1 MSKYLD
7 DTGLLRF
14 WQKLKT
20 TFAGAP
26 ADLCAE
32 QGKPI
37 FDGMYIDATT
47 HALVESAGISNRAL
61 IFEIEPN
68 TTYVIECP
76 VASTKRAGT
85 FVTNAVNAV
94 ATSYETV
101 TGKDSMEITSGPT
114 DAYLVVQVFV
124 NGDNENIALYQR
136 KVRVDKKSDFNA
148 YAKRND
154 LAGCEEHIPLVV
166 GTQTTKTGSW
176 TGEAPTITELKDG
189 QSIRYWLPAEPT
201 GNATLN
207 LTLADDTETG
217 ALPVYFR
224 GTTRM
229 TTHLA
234 VNNCAVFTYREDVQ
248 IGSSTY
254 TGWWYNYGY
263 YVDTVSRTRAD
274 NLRPV
279 AGDTIIYGRNIVL
292 EDGDGVFRSITRSN
306 STNTS
311 HTCAT
316 QGFKNPAEMFY
327 YSYSSNVA
335 VGATMASNY
344 MFSAYNALDF
354 RYNSNCGTTL
364 IPNHPIY
371 LIFEHK
377 TDGLYY
383 LKTGAWWTQTL
394 PTTDDGYVYVY
405 VGHAYSTNYYNFA
418 PSHPMLCC
426 RNGVIVPYAGE
437 VAMKDDV
444 YTKAEVN
451 ALIPESSSIQ
461 SKWFSTHRGG
471 ETDLFHITELSNQ
484 CLCYI
489 YIDFGGALFK
499 TLMLAAPG
507 GNLTVSVIADS
518 SPAYDFSFS
527 TAIAYDDE
535 DDDLSWYKVL
545 RITNNLTSDQAWDV
559 DGFTAYVIPIMGTPP
574 TL

>member
-14 WQKLKT
+14 WQKLKA

-85 FVTNAVNAV
+85 FVTNAENAV
-94 ATSYETV
+94 ATSYQTI

-114 DAYLVVQVFV
+114 DAYLVVQVFA

-166 GTQTTKTGSW
+166 GTQTTKTASW

-327 YSYSSNVA
+327 YSNSSNVA

-426 RNGVIVPYAGE
+426 RNGVIVPYAGK
-437 VAMKDDV
+437 VAMKADV
-444 YTKAEVN
+444 YTKAEVYTKTEVD
-451 ALIPESSSIQ
+451 ALIPGEQ
-461 SKWFSTHRGG
+461 TAGSTTYDGKQH
-471 ETDLFHITELSNQ
+471 DLFAIEGYVAPFT
-484 CLCYI
+484 
-489 YIDFGGALFK
+489 ALILLKGDTFFK
-499 TLMLAAPG
+499 AAMVTVCG
-507 GNLTVSVIADS
+507 GNLVVYEFIDSDPSEFFTWMVVKKGDNNEITSVRVTNVGANADYITFIIIPLNGTV
-518 SPAYDFSFS
+518 P
-527 TAIAYDDE
+527 
-535 DDDLSWYKVL
+535 
-545 RITNNLTSDQAWDV
+545 
-559 DGFTAYVIPIMGTPP
+559 PMGG
-574 TL
+574 